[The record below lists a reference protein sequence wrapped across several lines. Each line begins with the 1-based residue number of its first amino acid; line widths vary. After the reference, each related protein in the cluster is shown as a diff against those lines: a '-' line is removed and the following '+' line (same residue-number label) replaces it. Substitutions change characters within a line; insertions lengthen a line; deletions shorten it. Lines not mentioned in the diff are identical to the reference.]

1 MGDINQV
8 SLTAINP
15 LITGE
20 TKKRG
25 GLDFRVYQELKTGI
39 HRDLLN
45 KVDLEKVATVRD
57 DRTRRQV
64 FGVIQDLVSNLK
76 TPLSG
81 PESDSRWRFSKNCSA
96 WGRWSRCFRTRR
108 SATFS

>member
-1 MGDINQV
+1 MGELNQV
-8 SLTAINP
+8 PTTAINP

-20 TKKRG
+20 PKKRG
-25 GLDFRVYQELKTGI
+25 GLDFRVYQDLKTGI

-64 FGVIQDLVSNLK
+64 FAVIQDLVASLK

-81 PESDSRWRFSKNCSA
+81 PASERMSLVVLDEFL
-96 WGRWSRCFRTRR
+96 GLGPL
-108 SATFS
+108 